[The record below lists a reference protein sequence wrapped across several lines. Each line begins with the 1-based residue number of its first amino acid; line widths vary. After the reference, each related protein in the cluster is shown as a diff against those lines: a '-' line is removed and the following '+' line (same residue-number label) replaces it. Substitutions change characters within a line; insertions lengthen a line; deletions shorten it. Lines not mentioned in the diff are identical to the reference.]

1 MIFLD
6 SKVKMYKFQPK
17 INRFLGYF
25 TLISIPLM
33 ILILIYNFN
42 IYAMFGIIAMSIL
55 VVLLCYWCNNSR
67 IEIYDDKIISYV
79 FKKYVFELKKIKSL
93 SVNDHGYILLDYNGK
108 VYLISGFI
116 DFLLQDCNTLKNKE
130 LVEEINQKI
139 KHLKRWK

>member
-1 MIFLD
+1 MD
-6 SKVKMYKFQPK
+6 SKVKIYKLQPK
-17 INRFLGYF
+17 INRFLSYF
-25 TLISIPLM
+25 SLIGIPLM
-33 ILILIYNFN
+33 IIILIYNFN
-42 IYAMFGIIAMSIL
+42 FYALLGIIAMSIFL
-55 VVLLCYWCNNSR
+55 VVLCYWCNNSR

-79 FKKYVFELKKIKSL
+79 FKKRVFELKKIKSL

-116 DFLLQDCNTLKNKE
+116 DFLLQGCNTLKNKE